1 MSLVL
6 AHIAVLC
13 SQSIIPFGHPPDLAG
28 GDRKYAGRGFTV
40 DLIELPQPAR
50 IAPSM
55 NIHQLQLAFDAGEDR
70 LLLRL
75 STTAG
80 EEFRVFL
87 TRRFVKMLWPHLL
100 RTLES
105 GVVAK
110 APAAEARREVL
121 AFEHEKAVRET
132 DFSQP
137 FVEPAAAPQ
146 QRFPLGDKPFVAI
159 HGQLRT
165 NAPGAYKMILNPGE
179 GRGVEIGLDE
189 RLLHSFCQLLESA
202 ARSAEWDLAF
212 FPPPAVALP
221 EEQAAAAPPRHML
234 N

>member
-1 MSLVL
+1 
-6 AHIAVLC
+6 
-13 SQSIIPFGHPPDLAG
+13 
-28 GDRKYAGRGFTV
+28 
-40 DLIELPQPAR
+40 
-50 IAPSM
+50 M

-87 TRRFVKMLWPHLL
+87 TRRFVKILWPHLL
-100 RTLES
+100 GTLES
-105 GVVAK
+105 AVVAK
-110 APAAEARREVL
+110 APAIEARREVL

-132 DFSQP
+132 DFSKP
-137 FVEPAAAPQ
+137 FAEPAGTTQ
-146 QRFPLGDKPFVAI
+146 QRFPLGERPFVAI
-159 HGQLRT
+159 HGQLRV
-165 NAPGAYKMILNPGE
+165 NAPGAYKMVLNPGE

-202 ARSAEWDLAF
+202 ARAAEWDLAF
-212 FPPPAVALP
+212 FAPPAVAP
-221 EEQAAAAPPRHML
+221 EEPPAAAPPRHML

>member
-1 MSLVL
+1 
-6 AHIAVLC
+6 
-13 SQSIIPFGHPPDLAG
+13 
-28 GDRKYAGRGFTV
+28 
-40 DLIELPQPAR
+40 
-50 IAPSM
+50 M
-55 NIHQLQLAFDAGEDR
+55 NIHQLQLAFDAAEDR

-87 TRRFVKMLWPHLL
+87 TRRFVKVLWPHLL
-100 RTLES
+100 RSLES

-110 APAAEARREVL
+110 APVAEARREVL

-132 DFSQP
+132 DFSRP
-137 FVEPAAAPQ
+137 FAEPAAATP
-146 QRFPLGDKPFVAI
+146 QRFPLGERPFVAI
-159 HGQLRT
+159 HGQLRVET
-165 NAPGAYKMILNPGE
+165 PGAYKMVLNPGE

-202 ARSAEWDLAF
+202 ARAAEWDLAF
-212 FPPPAVALP
+212 FPPLQTTAP